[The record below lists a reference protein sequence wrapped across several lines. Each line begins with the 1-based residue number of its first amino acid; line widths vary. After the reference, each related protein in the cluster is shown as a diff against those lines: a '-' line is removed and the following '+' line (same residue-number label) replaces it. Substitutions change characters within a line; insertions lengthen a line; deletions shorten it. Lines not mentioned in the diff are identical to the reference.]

1 MILHENWK
9 SMNYFMKYHE
19 SIRAVSRN
27 PCYTSFPYYSICNG
41 VDDRS
46 SVVVLSFH
54 RKLHGVHI
62 QYYIAFLLSIK
73 YNLLVFVKKFNLK
86 MYVLFS

>member
-1 MILHENWK
+1 MNQSVQYLGIPATLHFLIIL
-9 SMNYFMKYHE
+9 
-19 SIRAVSRN
+19 
-27 PCYTSFPYYSICNG
+27 CNG

-62 QYYIAFLLSIK
+62 QYYIAFVLSIK